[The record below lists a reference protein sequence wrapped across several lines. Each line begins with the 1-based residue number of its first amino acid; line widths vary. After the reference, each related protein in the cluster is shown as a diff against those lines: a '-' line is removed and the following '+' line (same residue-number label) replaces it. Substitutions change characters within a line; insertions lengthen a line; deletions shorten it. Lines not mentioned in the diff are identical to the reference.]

1 VKQSAFILLVEDNE
15 DFRLILQES
24 LEAAGYHVT
33 STANAMRARE
43 AMSLGKFDMTLL
55 DVRLPD
61 GNGIELMREFRQS
74 DPDMGIIIMTGYAEV
89 DTAVEAV
96 RLGANDFLKKPFD
109 IDELLVRIGELMKTR
124 QLKKDNLSLREQI
137 RTAESSD
144 GLIGQCPLIRKLQDT
159 IHLLANSDSTVLISG
174 ESGCGKEVLAKALH
188 KSGSRADKP
197 LVSINCGA
205 IPEEL
210 LESELFGHV
219 KGAFTGAI
227 RARPGRFEIAN
238 GGTIFLDEIG
248 DMSAKLQVK
257 LLRVLQ
263 ERCFE
268 PVGSQQSIHVDVRVV
283 AATHRD
289 LEAEIQAG
297 RFREDLYYRLNVIP
311 LHLAPL
317 RERGDDILLLADHFI
332 SRFNAEKGSNITGLS
347 EEAKRAMLSYAWP
360 GNVRELQNLIERVAT
375 LKREGDAE
383 IEDLPSR
390 MISDKDRVLQSFQM
404 DVESAESI
412 DLKATVDE
420 FESHLII
427 SALKRFDWNKN
438 RAAIF
443 LAMNRT
449 TLVEKIKKKGLQP
462 ADSL

>member
-1 VKQSAFILLVEDNE
+1 MKQSAFILLVEDNE

>member
-33 STANAMRARE
+33 SAANAMRARE
-43 AMSLGKFDMTLL
+43 AMSLGKFDLTIL

-89 DTAVEAV
+89 DTAVDAV

-124 QLKKDNLSLREQI
+124 QLKKDNQSLREQI
-137 RTAESSD
+137 RTTEGSV
-144 GLIGQCPLIRKLQDT
+144 GLIGQCAQIRKLQET
-159 IHLLANSDSTVLISG
+159 ILLLANSDSTVLISG
-174 ESGCGKEVLAKALH
+174 ESGCGKEVVAKALH
-188 KSGSRADKP
+188 KSGSRAGKA

-219 KGAFTGAI
+219 KGAFTGAV

-248 DMSAKLQVK
+248 DMSPKLQVK

-268 PVGSQQSIHVDVRVV
+268 PVGSQQSIHVDVRVI

-289 LEAEIQAG
+289 LEEEIQAG

-311 LHLAPL
+311 LNLAPL
-317 RERGDDILLLADHFI
+317 RDRGDDILLLSEHFI
-332 SRFNAEKGSNITGLS
+332 SRFNADKGAKITGLS
-347 EEAKRAMLSYAWP
+347 EDVKRAMLSYAWP
-360 GNVRELQNLIERVAT
+360 GNVRELQNLFERIAT
-375 LKREGDAE
+375 LKREGEAG

-404 DVESAESI
+404 DVQSAESI

-420 FESHLII
+420 FESHLIL

-438 RAAIF
+438 RAANF

-462 ADSL
+462 AK